1 MYVLWYREA
10 VDFPDLKALRVIQ
23 EQTEIQEFLAKRE
36 CRYISVSPLHA
47 SEHGHVAVCYIIINA
62 RGRVA

>member
-23 EQTEIQEFLAKRE
+23 EQTEIQELLA
-36 CRYISVSPLHA
+36 
-47 SEHGHVAVCYIIINA
+47 
-62 RGRVA
+62 